1 MHDLIVKSVYT
12 CTLST
17 VEIECPWSIE
27 GIVVLCRFR
36 VAPLVTYL

>member
-1 MHDLIVKSVYT
+1 MHDIIVKSVYT
-12 CTLST
+12 WTLYT
-17 VEIECPWSIE
+17 VEIEWPWAIE